1 MFYFRHSRLFE
12 HAFKEHV
19 DVEDNSPV
27 QVYVNRIN
35 IWIVFEIKTGY
46 KLELS
51 SPKTMKLAMK
61 YVVFQSTKVILVDCN

>member
-12 HAFKEHV
+12 HVFIEHV

-35 IWIVFEIKTGY
+35 SWIVFEIKTGY

-61 YVVFQSTKVILVDCN
+61 YVKVVLIDCN